1 MHINKRKHK
10 QEGKIVYWWTGD
22 RWLIRQTCKT
32 IKQAKELLKEIND
45 RSKD

>member
-10 QEGKIVYWWTGD
+10 REGKIVYWWAD
-22 RWLIRQTCKT
+22 NRWLIRQTCKS
-32 IKQAKELLKEIND
+32 IKKAKELLKEING